1 MLLIHI
7 KFMGKTAI
15 ILYTSGLL
23 VCLAACNTK
32 DARVKEYPK
41 KIVGR
46 WVLQQ
51 QTSVINAF
59 NEEKKDTIVVDETKN
74 YRDFS
79 YKPAEVEY
87 GTEGTY
93 LFVLKDYNDDVKLR
107 RAGLW
112 VFNNDTLVLR
122 TMDSTVTDRYVAEL
136 TDTAMFLKS
145 KIDFD
150 DDGKEDDS
158 YTGYYKRV
166 IR

>member
-74 YRDFS
+74 YRDFN

-87 GTEGTY
+87 GAEGTY

-112 VFNNDTLVLR
+112 DFNYDTLMLR
-122 TMDSTVTDRYVAEL
+122 SMDSTITDRYVTEL

-150 DDGKEDDS
+150 DDGKDDDS